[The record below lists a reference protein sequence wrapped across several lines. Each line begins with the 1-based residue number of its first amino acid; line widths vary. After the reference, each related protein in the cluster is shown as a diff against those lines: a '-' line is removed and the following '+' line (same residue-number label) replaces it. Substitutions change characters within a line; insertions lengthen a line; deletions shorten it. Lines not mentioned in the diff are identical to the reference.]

1 MKSALFILFLFI
13 VLCSNVGVRG
23 PSVEDEED
31 LALAGVVLEQSDF
44 EHALD
49 IMQSTHS
56 DAIGAPKVMTGRR
69 VSGKIM
75 IQWSPRLKTS
85 LV

>member
-1 MKSALFILFLFI
+1 MLH
-13 VLCSNVGVRG
+13 SNVGVRG

-56 DAIGAPKVMTGRR
+56 DAIGAPKVMTGR
-69 VSGKIM
+69 
-75 IQWSPRLKTS
+75 
-85 LV
+85 